1 MNRSLAQLL
10 AAPAAAG
17 MLFLM
22 PAGIA
27 QDSQAGIAQDNQ
39 HLLEALVGDLEDLE
53 ELVKEVNE
61 AKDDNSVPWVGSAI
75 SSLLGSLIGSIGI
88 IYFLLKDT
96 RAKVE
101 IIKEDIAKLNHEG
114 VGNLKTDLKDKINS
128 LEDTIKTVSTEL
140 QSQVKDVNNAIEKI
154 QEFIP
159 EINKAYEQIDSKID
173 SKINKFNA
181 DFSLSAT
188 MIKTEIIELDN
199 KISNKIIDLKDIF
212 KDSLNTSQEKLEISI
227 TKLKSG
233 TQKLAN
239 DQIPELRKAVK
250 GIEINVKDIE
260 IDMKSIKDRLD
271 TLDT

>member
-27 QDSQAGIAQDNQ
+27 QVSSQAQNGNSSHSVDLSALFGGLFGGLGGI
-39 HLLEALVGDLEDLE
+39 G
-53 ELVKEVNE
+53 
-61 AKDDNSVPWVGSAI
+61 
-75 SSLLGSLIGSIGI
+75 LI
-88 IYFLLKDT
+88 YLFLLRETK
-96 RAKVE
+96 AKVE
-101 IIKEDIAKLNHEG
+101 NIEKDIAKLNQEG
-114 VGNLKTDLKDKINS
+114 IGNLKTDLKDKINS

-212 KDSLNTSQEKLEISI
+212 KDSLNTSQENLKSQY